1 MNKVK
6 KSLSRVWFLT
16 QCFKSNV
23 IPKTM
28 RYEARPSNTFSEE
41 GCWDWHNVQH
51 QKSMELIE
59 VAVTEEKILL
69 LTHREKLNLSEKK
82 LIELGAGDVGLLGV
96 ITDKLEA
103 RGRSI

>member
-1 MNKVK
+1 
-6 KSLSRVWFLT
+6 
-16 QCFKSNV
+16 
-23 IPKTM
+23 M